1 MVTHGKGPSGKTG
14 KNRKKV
20 FCTLLFFCIAGL
32 ALFAKADSLSNGEAY
47 FQEREGAI
55 LDAEKATAFF
65 GGDVDQGVLQLR
77 DNLGEFYEGATGT
90 PEGAVMAFGDCAEYA
105 RLGIPGNDG
114 VLLCRK
120 GYLLAHD
127 AEFKT
132 PIWVAERLTKS
143 KAQGTIARKDSFRAD
158 LALPVGERA
167 ELSDYKNSGY
177 DRGHMAPAANMKFDL
192 IAMEESFLLSNMVPQ
207 VGRKMNQGIWA
218 ILEEQVRQWAIDREE
233 VFIYTGPI
241 YNNDRA
247 SRTIGDNYV
256 GVPDKFYKIVYDP
269 NVREAIAF
277 VMPNA
282 PLETRDMPLYIVSIR
297 DIEMETGLNFLSTLH
312 RKEQNRIEK
321 SKAEMPWKVK
331 K

>member
-1 MVTHGKGPSGKTG
+1 M
-14 KNRKKV
+14 
-20 FCTLLFFCIAGL
+20 LFLCIAGF
-32 ALFAKADSLSNGEAY
+32 AHFAKADSLSDGKTY
-47 FQEREGAI
+47 FQEKEGAI
-55 LDAEKATAFF
+55 RDVEKATALF
-65 GGDVDQGVLQLR
+65 GEAVDQGVLQLR
-77 DNLGEFYEGATGT
+77 DNLGEFYEGVPSTQ
-90 PEGAVMAFGDCAEYA
+90 EGAVTALGDCAEYT
-105 RLGIPGNDG
+105 RPGIPGNDG

-132 PIWVAERLTKS
+132 PIWVAEHLTKS
-143 KAQGTIARKDSFRAD
+143 KAQGTVARKDSFRAD
-158 LALPVGERA
+158 PDIPAGERA

-192 IAMEESFLLSNMVPQ
+192 VAMEESFLLSNMVPQ

-247 SRTIGDNYV
+247 SRTIGSNHV
-256 GVPDKFYKIVYDP
+256 GVPDRFYKIVYDP
-269 NVREAIAF
+269 NAQEAIAF
-277 VMPNA
+277 IMPNA
-282 PLETRDMPLYIVSIR
+282 PLETKDMPLYIVSIR